1 MLAVTRL
8 VFLGVLELAII
19 SIAAIVWAEVRRFE
33 RRDRLV
39 KNVQAVLNDADSPPP
54 ADTSLQRAA

>member
-1 MLAVTRL
+1 MPGVARL
-8 VFLGVLELAII
+8 VFLGVSELGII
-19 SIAAIVWAEVRRFE
+19 STAVIVWAELRRIE

-39 KNVQAVLNDADSPPP
+39 KNVQAVLNDTDSPPT

>member
-8 VFLGVLELAII
+8 VFLGGSEVAIV
-19 SIAAIVWAEVRRFE
+19 SIAAIVWAELRRFE
-33 RRDRLV
+33 RHHQLV
-39 KNVQAVLNDADSPPP
+39 KNVQAVLNDADAPPT